1 MNKIMKTIKQTFALL
16 IALLTINVVV
26 AQNETFTIKI
36 EVTGL
41 KSSEGKVLIEVLDK
55 NQQSVADAKGEITNN
70 KSVVEFKNL
79 PAGTYAIQYYHD
91 ENNND
96 EMDTGMFGIP
106 LEGYGFSNDARGFMG
121 PPDFEDE
128 LFNLDRDLTLVLT
141 TKN

>member
-1 MNKIMKTIKQTFALL
+1 MKTIKQTFALL